1 MTADERQKRDAW
13 NVALGIMK
21 IDVEPSVEF
30 LVEVE
35 KEIHG
40 ELTTEVMLSNW
51 DSAINEGIKGQPL
64 GTVAAFERSSAYEKS
79 SSHDLP

>member
-1 MTADERQKRDAW
+1 MTADEKQKRDAW

-35 KEIHG
+35 KEIQG

-51 DSAINEGIKGQPL
+51 EQRYKRRD
-64 GTVAAFERSSAYEKS
+64 
-79 SSHDLP
+79 

>member
-1 MTADERQKRDAW
+1 VTADEKQKRDAW

-35 KEIHG
+35 KEIQG

-51 DSAINEGIKGQPL
+51 EQRYKRRD
-64 GTVAAFERSSAYEKS
+64 
-79 SSHDLP
+79 